1 MLGEEKEQALHV
13 IAEAKRIRGALSA
26 VEGVDPAK
34 MLPLV
39 LRSLGQ
45 MIDLAESM
53 LGEQEKYESRL
64 HRTHVS
70 SSAGTFNSTSSQ
82 Q

>member
-1 MLGEEKEQALHV
+1 MLGEEKEQSLHV
-13 IAEAKRIRGALSA
+13 IAEAKRIRGAVA
-26 VEGVDPAK
+26 VVDGDDAAK

-53 LGEQEKYESRL
+53 LGEQQKYESRL

-70 SSAGTFNSTSSQ
+70 PAAGTFNSTTSQ

>member
-1 MLGEEKEQALHV
+1 MLGEEKEQAVHT
-13 IAEAKRIRGALSA
+13 IAEAKRIRGALSV
-26 VEGVDPAK
+26 VEGVDSAR

-45 MIDLAESM
+45 MIDLVESM

-64 HRTHVS
+64 HRTPVS
-70 SSAGTFNSTSSQ
+70 PATSTFDSTSSQ

>member
-1 MLGEEKEQALHV
+1 MLGEEKEQARHV
-13 IAEAKRIRGALSA
+13 IAEAKRIRAALSTID
-26 VEGVDPAK
+26 GVDSAK

-64 HRTHVS
+64 HRRHIS
-70 SSAGTFNSTSSQ
+70 PAAGAFNSAPSQ